1 MARPA
6 PAAAKALKIIDLLVS
21 HRGEQFTISDI
32 ARRTGSSLGSA
43 HAVLAVL
50 EESGYLA
57 RHPARRTYGLGPALV
72 SAGMAA
78 LEQHPAIR
86 VAAER
91 IGPLAAELEADVV
104 VSAGTPTEIVSVAV
118 GGTGSRYGPGF
129 REGERVP
136 LTPPLGLVFMAWAPP
151 AEVESWLKRAPEA
164 VDRDRVELALTTVRE
179 RGYAL
184 GLATS
189 AHRALKG
196 TRAEDRPAT
205 DRDVWTWTASFDDDY
220 DLPSVDPEGEYD
232 LGMASAPVFDADGRV
247 LVAITASGFS
257 PGLSGRETVRVAECV
272 RACATV
278 VTKQTRGRFPG

>member
-6 PAAAKALKIIDLLVS
+6 PAVDKALKIIDLLVT
-21 HRGEQFTISDI
+21 HRGEQFTISDL

-50 EESGYLA
+50 EQTGYLS
-57 RHPARRTYGLGPALV
+57 RHPTRKTYGLGPALV

-86 VAAER
+86 AAADQ
-91 IGPLAAELEADVV
+91 IPKLAAELAADVV
-104 VSAGTPTEIVSVAV
+104 VTAATPTEIVFVAV
-118 GGTGSRYGPGF
+118 GGPGSRYGPGF

-136 LTPPLGLVFMAWAPP
+136 LVPPLGLVFMAWAHPL
-151 AEVESWLKRAPEA
+151 EVEAWLGRARAALEP
-164 VDRDRVELALTTVRE
+164 DRARLALTTVRE

-184 GLATS
+184 GQALGNRDLPQES
-189 AHRALKG
+189 ASL
-196 TRAEDRPAT
+196 
-205 DRDVWTWTASFDDDY
+205 RDGY
-220 DLPSVDPEGEYD
+220 DLLTVEPTRTYD
-232 LGMASAPVFDADGRV
+232 LGMASAPVFDADHRV

-257 PGLSGRETVRVAECV
+257 PGLTGREVLDIGERV

-278 VTKQTRGRFPG
+278 VTKQARGRLPR

>member
-50 EESGYLA
+50 EESGYLT

-78 LEQHPAIR
+78 REQHPAIR

-91 IGPLAAELEADVV
+91 IGPLAAELDADVV

-136 LTPPLGLVFMAWAPP
+136 LVPPLGLVFMAWAPTP
-151 AEVESWLKRAPEA
+151 EVEAWLARAPEA
-164 VDRDRVELALTTVRE
+164 VVRDRVELALTAVRE

-184 GLATS
+184 GLAPS
-189 AHRALKG
+189 AHRALKDV
-196 TRAEDRPAT
+196 RAVDRPA
-205 DRDVWTWTASFDDDY
+205 DRDAWTWTASFDDDY
-220 DLPSVDPEGEYD
+220 DLPSVDPDGEYD

-257 PGLSGRETVRVAECV
+257 PGLSGGETVRVAECV
-272 RACATV
+272 RACAIV
-278 VTKQTRGRFPG
+278 VTKQTRGRFPA